1 MPHRLDLRRLDL
13 AFTNL
18 GADVEAG
25 RASTAVLGV
34 ATASEVVRLEA
45 FGQSGGE
52 PVTPEHV
59 FLLASVTKPIVA
71 TAVMQLVAEGRLL
84 LDEPLGRHLPEMSG
98 RGRPDVTARHLLTH
112 TSGLPEIDWPTTL
125 QQLPER
131 AVSFEAACSE
141 TPLFLPGSSFSYSTL
156 TFYLLAE
163 LITRLSGRP
172 FTDYLEARVFGPFGM
187 ASTSFDPRE
196 QRGRMVEVEGITEP
210 GGPSVEAAT
219 DAFISFA
226 MPGAGL
232 WSTAGDL
239 IRFGQALL
247 RRDANLLP
255 ALYVELMGRDQTKGM
270 VERGVNAGARHQAL
284 GWRKGKADG
293 FDVVPGSPSVVE
305 HDGATGGQLW
315 LDPEHDLIF
324 VYLTNRFG
332 ADAGVRQRALQV
344 VYGSLK

>member
-1 MPHRLDLRRLDL
+1 MAYNLDPQRLDL

-18 GADVEAG
+18 AADVRAG
-25 RASTAVLGV
+25 HANAAVLGV

-45 FGQSGGE
+45 FGQSGAE
-52 PVTPEHV
+52 PLTPEHV
-59 FLLASVTKPIVA
+59 FLLASITKPIVA
-71 TAVMQLVAEGRLL
+71 TTVMQLVADGRLL
-84 LDEPLGRHLPEMSG
+84 LDEPLGRYLPEMSG

-131 AVSFEAACSE
+131 AVSFEVACAE
-141 TPLFLPGSSFSYSTL
+141 TPSFLPGSSFSYSTL

-163 LITRLSGRP
+163 LVTRLSGRP
-172 FTDYLEARVFGPFGM
+172 FAEHLEARVFGPLGM
-187 ASTSFDPRE
+187 TSTSFDPRG
-196 QRGRMVEVEGITEP
+196 RGRMVEVEGITGP
-210 GGPSVEAAT
+210 GGPSAGAAT

-270 VERGVNAGARHQAL
+270 VERGVNSGARHQAL

-293 FDVVPGSPSVVE
+293 FDVVPGSPSVME

-344 VYGSLK
+344 VYGSLE